1 MKISEYAHTP
11 VLIDEVLQGLKLQT
25 DGIYIDCTFGR
36 GGHSQE
42 ILQHL
47 GKHGRL
53 FAIDRDPDAVSS
65 IHEKLCDDCRLTLV
79 QGSYTMLESLVRE
92 NGIQGRVSGIL
103 FDLGV
108 SSPQFD
114 NCTRGFSLQHDGP
127 LDMRMDNTKG
137 STAAEWLAS
146 AEVDEIRKV
155 LQEYGEERYA
165 RRIANAIVNER
176 LHKPV
181 ETTHHLAEIIT
192 STVPTRER
200 DKHPATRTFQAI
212 RIFINDEL
220 NQLRDVLSQTIDAL
234 TCGGRLV
241 VISFHSLED
250 RLVKRFMR
258 RESRGDYFPHD
269 VPVTEDA
276 IRPKLKIVGRAI
288 HPTIHEIANNPRSR
302 SAVMRIA
309 EKIAE

>member
-11 VLIDEVLQGLKLQT
+11 VLLDEVLQGLKLQT
-25 DGIYIDCTFGR
+25 EGIYIDCTFGR
-36 GGHSQE
+36 GGHSQA
-42 ILQHL
+42 ILQHI
-47 GKHGRL
+47 GQAGQL
-53 FAIDRDPDAVSS
+53 FAIDKDPDAISS
-65 IHEKLCDDCRLTLV
+65 AHEGLCDDCRLTLV
-79 QGSYTMLESLVRE
+79 QGSYTMLDSLVRE
-92 NGIQGRVSGIL
+92 YGIQGRVNGIL

-114 NCTRGFSLQHDGP
+114 NCSRGFSFQHDGP
-127 LDMRMDNTKG
+127 LDMRMNNLTG
-137 STAAEWLAS
+137 LTAAEWLAS
-146 AEVDEIRKV
+146 AGGDEIRKV

-176 LHKPV
+176 LNKPV
-181 ETTHHLAEIIT
+181 ESTHQLAEIIT
-192 STVPTRER
+192 SAVPTRER

-220 NQLRDVLSQTIDAL
+220 NELRNVLSQTIDIL

-258 RESRGDYFPHD
+258 RESHGDYFPHD
-269 VPVTEDA
+269 VPVTQDA
-276 IRPKLKIVGRAI
+276 LRPKLKIVGRVI
-288 HPTIHEIANNPRSR
+288 HPTTQEMTSNPRSR
-302 SAVMRIA
+302 SAVLRIA
-309 EKIAE
+309 EKIVE